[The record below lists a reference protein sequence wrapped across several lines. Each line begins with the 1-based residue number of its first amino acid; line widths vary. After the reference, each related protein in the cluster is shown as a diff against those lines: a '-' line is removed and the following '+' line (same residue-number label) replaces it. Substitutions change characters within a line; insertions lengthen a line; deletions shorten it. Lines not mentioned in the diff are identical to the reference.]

1 MLLREELDFRREVC
15 PVGCE
20 RDAPVAWL
28 ELEERRE
35 PWMAE
40 RESPGGVRA
49 GVPGE
54 GRAELGWRSLSREPF
69 QVAAIAMCMLLGA
82 AMVLNNQMGGEA
94 MWFWY
99 ATTFHRGLRLYAD
112 LHIALQPLFV
122 LLVDG
127 WMRMFGERLWVT
139 QIPSL
144 LEIGLMAAGTWLV
157 LRESGYGK
165 PGLRDWEKG
174 IVLLGTFALTVS
186 GHSYRFD
193 DYHVLTEN
201 LILYALL
208 LLLWLA
214 RATGVRRQMVL
225 VGGLGLVAGLSFTTR
240 VTDGAALVSS
250 SMILLP
256 LLLRQRRAVSVVLF
270 LVVAAVTVMAVVSLT
285 GDTLGAYLSSSI
297 LRAAGSKGGT
307 GSIFAAPF
315 LVLKNTGPM
324 LLMVGK
330 RALGKLLVIVAVGPL
345 VARFWRPGLRYLFG
359 LQMLVAALLFL
370 PTTHL
375 EHELLLKGVLI
386 STVVLVVTPLLY
398 VLTPL
403 ALAKFAGTRGEMDR
417 RWLLVMLPLAEW
429 ASYSA
434 GAAAEPLTNYYAP
447 VSLFL
452 LLVAVVEP
460 FGRWASWARVSFVTL
475 LALLGVST
483 LTSKALI
490 PYSWQNYKVAP
501 MFEDRAWYRHPVYG
515 PMYIDRDLLAFS
527 RRVCADMGVTPG
539 QEHPELLSLPYPF
552 PNYFCDT
559 PPWHNYV
566 QTFFD
571 TSTRATIEGLMAE
584 LNTAPPKWIVYQRQ
598 MLILGGAER
607 LYNHG
612 RPLAQRDLDTLIKAK
627 LASGQ
632 WTLVDQSDYLGAE
645 HGDGWFII
653 RTHP

>member
-1 MLLREELDFRREVC
+1 MV
-15 PVGCE
+15 
-20 RDAPVAWL
+20 
-28 ELEERRE
+28 
-35 PWMAE
+35 E
-40 RESPGGVRA
+40 RESPGDVSA
-49 GVPGE
+49 GAAGAAAA
-54 GRAELGWRSLSREPF
+54 GASRREPF
-69 QVAAIAMCMLLGA
+69 QIAAAAVCVLLGV
-82 AMVLNNQMGGEA
+82 AMILNNQMGGEA

-99 ATTFHRGLRLYAD
+99 ATTFHHGQRLYAD

-122 LLVDG
+122 LMTDG
-127 WMRMFGERLWVT
+127 WLTMFGQRLWVN
-139 QIPSL
+139 QIPSVVEIL
-144 LEIGLMAAGTWLV
+144 LMCAGTWLV
-157 LRESGYGK
+157 LRESL
-165 PGLRDWEKG
+165 LRDWQKG

-214 RATGVRRQMVL
+214 RVTDERRQMVL
-225 VGGLGLVAGLSFTTR
+225 VGVLGLVAGLSFTTR

-250 SMILLP
+250 TVLLLP
-256 LLLRQRRAVSVVLF
+256 LLLRRRRGVSVLLF
-270 LVVAAVTVMAVVSLT
+270 LAVAAVTVVGVVSLT
-285 GDTLGAYLSSSI
+285 GDTMRAYLSSSI
-297 LRAAGSKGGT
+297 FRAAGSKGGT

-324 LLMVGK
+324 LLIVGK
-330 RALGKLLVIVAVGPL
+330 RALLKLLLILLVGPL
-345 VARFWRPGLRYLFG
+345 VARFWRPGLRYLFA

-386 STVVLVVTPLLY
+386 QTVVLVLTPLLY
-398 VLTPL
+398 VLTPV
-403 ALAKFAGTRGEMDR
+403 ALVDYVRTKGRMQWTDR

-460 FGRWASWARVSFVTL
+460 YGRWASWARPSFVTL

-490 PYSWQNYKVAP
+490 PYSWQNYKVGP
-501 MFEDRAWYRHPVYG
+501 MFEDRAWFEHPVYG

-527 RRVCADMGVTPG
+527 VKVCADMGVTPG
-539 QEHPELLSLPYPF
+539 REHPEVLSLPYPF

-571 TSTRATIEGLMAE
+571 TSTRATIEQLMNE
-584 LNTAPPKWIVYQRQ
+584 LKTAPPEWVIYQRQ
-598 MLILGGAER
+598 MLILSGAER

-612 RPLAQRDLDTLIKAK
+612 QPLAQRDLDTLIRTKI
-627 LASGQ
+627 ASGQ
-632 WTLVDQSDYLGAE
+632 WTLVDKSDYLGGQN
-645 HGDGWFII
+645 GDGWFII
-653 RTHP
+653 RTRP

>member
-1 MLLREELDFRREVC
+1 
-15 PVGCE
+15 
-20 RDAPVAWL
+20 
-28 ELEERRE
+28 
-35 PWMAE
+35 MAE
-40 RESPGGVRA
+40 RERPGGVEDRA
-49 GVPGE
+49 MGE
-54 GRAELGWRSLSREPF
+54 GRADSPGGEPF
-69 QVAAIAMCMLLGA
+69 QVAAVVVCVLLGV
-82 AMVLNNQMGGEA
+82 AMILNNQMGGEA

-99 ATTFHRGLRLYAD
+99 ATTFHHGARLYAD

-127 WMRMFGERLWVT
+127 WMRVFGQRLWVT

-144 LEIGLMAAGTWLV
+144 IEIVVMCAGTWLV
-157 LRESGYGK
+157 LREAKAGEA
-165 PGLRDWEKG
+165 GLRDWQKG
-174 IVLLGTFALTVS
+174 VVLLGTFALTVS

-208 LLLWLA
+208 LLLWLTRVGEA
-214 RATGVRRQMVL
+214 EQSDGRRQMGL
-225 VGGLGLVAGLSFTTR
+225 VVALGLVAGLSFTTR

-250 SMILLP
+250 SVLLLP
-256 LLLRQRRAVSVVLF
+256 LLLRQKRAGSVLLF
-270 LVVAAVTVMAVVSLT
+270 LVVAAVTVVGVVSLT
-285 GDTLGAYLSSSI
+285 GDTMSAYLSSSI
-297 LRAAGSKGGT
+297 FRAAGSKGGT

-324 LLMVGK
+324 LLLVGK

-359 LQMLVAALLFL
+359 LQMLVAAVLFL
-370 PTTHL
+370 PTSHL
-375 EHELLLKGVLI
+375 EHRLLLEGVLI

-398 VLTPL
+398 VLTPA
-403 ALAKFAGTRGEMDR
+403 ALLEFARTRGVMDR

-452 LLVAVVEP
+452 LLVAVVQP
-460 FGRWASWARVSFVTL
+460 FGRWAGWARVSFVTL

-501 MFEDRAWYRHPVYG
+501 MFEDRAWYQHPVYG
-515 PMYIDRDLLAFS
+515 PMYIDRDLLTFS
-527 RRVCADMGVTPG
+527 LKVCADMGVTPG
-539 QEHPELLSLPYPF
+539 VEHPAVLSLPYPF
-552 PNYFCDT
+552 PNYFCAT
-559 PPWHNYV
+559 PPWHRYV

-571 TSTRATIEGLMAE
+571 TSTRATIEQLMTE
-584 LNTAPPKWIVYQRQ
+584 LKTAPPEWVIYQRQ
-598 MLILGGAER
+598 LLILSGAER

-612 RPLAQRDLDTLIKAK
+612 QPLAQRDLDTLIQAK

-632 WTLVDQSDYLGAE
+632 WTLVDRSDYLGGE
-645 HGDGWFII
+645 NGDGWFII
-653 RTHP
+653 RTRP

>member
-1 MLLREELDFRREVC
+1 
-15 PVGCE
+15 
-20 RDAPVAWL
+20 
-28 ELEERRE
+28 
-35 PWMAE
+35 MAE
-40 RESPGGVRA
+40 RESPGGERA

-54 GRAELGWRSLSREPF
+54 GRAGLERGRLSREPF
-69 QVAAIAMCMLLGA
+69 QVAAIVVCVLLGA
-82 AMVLNNQMGGEA
+82 AMILNNQMGGEA

-99 ATTFHRGLRLYAD
+99 ATTFHHGLRLYAD

-157 LRESGYGK
+157 LRESTLG
-165 PGLRDWEKG
+165 DWQKG

-208 LLLWLA
+208 LLLLLE
-214 RATGVRRQMVL
+214 RATVVRRQLWL
-225 VGGLGLVAGLSFTTR
+225 VGWLGLVAGLSFTTR

-250 SMILLP
+250 SVILLP
-256 LLLRQRRAVSVVLF
+256 LLLRRRRLLSVVLF
-270 LVVAAVTVMAVVSLT
+270 LAVAAVTVVAVVSLT
-285 GDTLGAYLSSSI
+285 GDTLAAYLSSSI
-297 LRAAGSKGGT
+297 FRAAGSKGGT

-315 LVLKNTGPM
+315 LVLKNTVPV

-330 RALGKLLVIVAVGPL
+330 RALGKMLVILAVGPL
-345 VARFWRPGLRYLFG
+345 VARFWRPGLKYLFG

-375 EHELLLKGVLI
+375 EHQLLLKGVLI
-386 STVVLVVTPLLY
+386 QTVVLVVTPLLY

-403 ALAKFAGTRGEMDR
+403 ALGKFAGTRGQMDR

-452 LLVAVVEP
+452 LLVAVVEA

-501 MFEDRAWYRHPVYG
+501 MFEDRAWFEHPVYG

-527 RRVCADMGVTPG
+527 QRVCADMGVTPG
-539 QEHPELLSLPYPF
+539 REHPELLSLPYPF

-571 TSTRATIEGLMAE
+571 TSTRATIEQLMAE
-584 LNTAPPKWIVYQRQ
+584 LNTAPPQWIVYQRQ

-612 RPLAQRDLDTLIKAK
+612 RPLAQRELDTLIRAK

-632 WTLVDQSDYLGAE
+632 WTLVDKSDYLGGE

>member
-1 MLLREELDFRREVC
+1 MVERASAGEVRQVRSGGL
-15 PVGCE
+15 VG
-20 RDAPVAWL
+20 
-28 ELEERRE
+28 
-35 PWMAE
+35 
-40 RESPGGVRA
+40 
-49 GVPGE
+49 
-54 GRAELGWRSLSREPF
+54 EPF
-69 QVAAIAMCMLLGA
+69 QMAAIVVCVLLGV
-82 AMVLNNQMGGEA
+82 AMILNNQMGGEA

-99 ATTFHRGLRLYAD
+99 ATTFHHGARLYAD

-127 WMRMFGERLWVT
+127 WMKMFGQRLWVT
-139 QIPSL
+139 QIPSV
-144 LEIGLMAAGTWLV
+144 LEIGLMCAGTWLV
-157 LRESGYGK
+157 LRESALK
-165 PGLRDWEKG
+165 DWQKG
-174 IVLLGTFALTVS
+174 VVLLGTFALTVS

-208 LLLWLA
+208 VLLWLT
-214 RATGVRRQMVL
+214 RVTVVRRQMGL
-225 VGGLGLVAGLSFTTR
+225 VGVLGVVAGLSFTTR
-240 VTDGAALVSS
+240 VTDGAALVSTS
-250 SMILLP
+250 VVLLP
-256 LLLRQRRAVSVVLF
+256 LLLRRRRGASVLLF
-270 LVVAAVTVMAVVSLT
+270 LTMAAVTVVGVVSLT
-285 GDTLGAYLSSSI
+285 GDTMSAYLSSSI
-297 LRAAGSKGGT
+297 FRAAGSKGGT

-324 LLMVGK
+324 LLLVGK
-330 RALGKLLVIVAVGPL
+330 RALLKLLIILAVGPL

-359 LQMLVAALLFL
+359 LQMLVAAVLFL
-370 PTTHL
+370 PTSHL

-398 VLTPL
+398 VLTPA
-403 ALAKFAGTRGEMDR
+403 ALVDYVRTKGSMDR

-452 LLVAVVEP
+452 LLVAVVQP
-460 FGRWASWARVSFVTL
+460 FGRWVGWARVSFVTL

-501 MFEDRAWYRHPVYG
+501 MFEDRSWYEHPVYG

-527 RRVCADMGVTPG
+527 LKVCADMGVTPG
-539 QEHPELLSLPYPF
+539 VQHPDVLSLPYPF

-559 PPWHNYV
+559 PPWHRYV

-571 TSTRATIEGLMAE
+571 TSTRATIEQLMAE
-584 LNTAPPKWIVYQRQ
+584 LKTAPPEWIVYQRQ
-598 MLILGGAER
+598 LLILGGAER

-612 RPLAQRDLDTLIKAK
+612 QPLAQRDLDTLIQAK

-632 WTLVDQSDYLGAE
+632 WTLVDRSDYLGGE
-645 HGDGWFII
+645 NGDGWFII
-653 RTHP
+653 RTRP